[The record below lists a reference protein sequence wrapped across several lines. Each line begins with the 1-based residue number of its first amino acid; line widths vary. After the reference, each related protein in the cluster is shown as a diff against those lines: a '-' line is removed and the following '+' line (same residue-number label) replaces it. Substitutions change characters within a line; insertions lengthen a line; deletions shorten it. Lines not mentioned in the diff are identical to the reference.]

1 MPSKSVIRNIEILQN
16 LSRGAKEDVRDRVN
30 QVVEFYR
37 DRKISQVETA
47 KNLIKS
53 LKSDN
58 KRTATFAKKR
68 FDKKFEQIEGRAPL
82 NERMATN
89 RNKKDYVVRFQLYGE
104 HTREGGNVAFTD
116 NQGGKHSLLNL
127 PQPIQIN
134 LKNVRDED
142 KLDETLVGRYVVIDK
157 FDRWVK
163 SLKYRLSLKKGNPNK
178 ITRKE
183 FDKLNT
189 REEWRKETGIDETPL
204 KRRRRKDGSREFDVI
219 HKTELFETLFKRL
232 VGKHPE
238 YKNHSS
244 LEDYTTAIKI
254 LDITDVSNTGGS
266 DDETKKKLK
275 DGNEIG
281 MYHYT
286 INTEIDFNSYDFV
299 NAIENKKHTEGECW
313 INTLIDH
320 YEETLM
326 DTKKWESKRMTRD
339 KVLKLMNITEEE
351 FKEYGASV
359 EDMKPVFEEFKLTVR
374 LYNCIGQK
382 IYTFD
387 PDKKNKNITV
397 LFGLIKGNHI
407 YTMNDNI
414 KSIAQ
419 KELEENM
426 KLCASTDFRL
436 NSRDKPV
443 KYDFFNGIDDIMGI
457 VKENE
462 DEEKEVNLV
471 SGKDLNTL
479 FCEFKRAKYE
489 PKIIMGA
496 GGNVSLLKVKFN
508 KLILNIRSQTL
519 IDCAVDTCIESNSAD
534 MFNKVNEA
542 FFNFNKGMF
551 NPNHKSYYHQDDLNI
566 FSMAHSIA
574 PSGYFESIIEG
585 KNTHIELDRRKA
597 YTKSTIDIVEVPV
610 FSEFDIWKKYDYSK
624 NDFNKMNALTL
635 YLVKSKVRNLFFNR
649 TYNLI
654 YGKFLKKYYDDVEV
668 IYYKIPSN
676 TYKVNYKK
684 LVDELWKLKLDED
697 EEKDKLKKK
706 MIACIN
712 IGLLEKQT
720 NKAKK
725 SIVFSKMV
733 DAFYYQ
739 EKFGGDIN
747 IITETQWDRYFDYD
761 DDDCLLEMDDKGNV
775 IENIYNDNG
784 NDIPEKIEECKHYVL
799 SISDT
804 KTLRNGYKYV
814 KELIL
819 QHHNFD
825 MNEAYE
831 TLMRDNVV
839 VYSVKTDAFVIDKC
853 NLGKAREVLKFGSE
867 IGEWR
872 WSDKFNFPS
881 KAFCKQPSVLCDIT
895 EYENKTGDVKDEWNT
910 DEIIDEHILNNKRL
924 LIQAE
929 FAGSGKSYICK
940 HMNTRNYK
948 VLFVVHSNELGQ
960 QCGCEW
966 ATINKFFSISFGDE
980 RLTKFDYSVYDVI
993 VFDEIYFHN
1002 VGKWAL
1008 IWDFCKNN
1016 PDKIIV
1022 ATGDTNQLKNPERV
1036 SNVMSFEKY
1045 ANHCINLIFE
1055 NNIMLYECKRL
1066 KTEEDRHKLRDVK
1079 RMIFEGTPF
1088 REIIDAYFKWT
1099 DKIEMYDNNIA
1110 YTNNTCKMVSSK
1122 IREMKNIT
1130 EEYVIGEEV
1139 ICRKYIKTKG
1149 KKFNVNF
1156 KFRISNIVGDIVV
1169 LQNVATGEKQ
1179 NIELKLLRKHFI
1191 YAYCYTAHSKQ
1202 GCSVDGDIVIYDWN
1216 EWYVSKN
1223 WFFTAL
1229 TRATDFNKIKFFKYN
1244 EGEESKSKRIVE
1256 QYFERKVLNYIEQDK
1271 KAGRDVEGNEYVDVD
1286 FLMNLMN
1293 TQCENCN
1300 EPLVIDFED
1309 GKVSS
1314 NISCQRVNCCE
1325 AHFKDNCKG
1334 YCVSCNCAFS
1344 NKILM

>member
-1 MPSKSVIRNIEILQN
+1 MPSKSVINNVSILQK
-16 LSRGAKEDVRDRVN
+16 LTRGAKEDVKGRVDK
-30 QVVEFYR
+30 VVEFYR
-37 DRKISQVETA
+37 DRKISQYETA
-47 KNLIKS
+47 KKIINS
-53 LKSDN
+53 LMSDN

-89 RNKKDYVVRFQLYGE
+89 RNKKDYVVRFQLYGFDNG
-104 HTREGGNVAFTD
+104 HKAGGQRGFKD
-116 NQGGKHSLLNL
+116 NQGDWHNLLRME
-127 PQPIQIN
+127 QPIQMN

-142 KLDETLVGRYVVIDK
+142 KLNETLVDKYVVRDK
-157 FDRWVK
+157 FDLWMER
-163 SLKYRLSLKKGNPNK
+163 LKDRLRLKKDNPNK
-178 ITRKE
+178 ITRKQ
-183 FDKLNT
+183 FDELNT
-189 REEWRKETGIDETPL
+189 REAWIRETGIDATLP
-204 KRRRRKDGSREFDVI
+204 KRRDTKSRYKQFEVI
-219 HKTELFETLFKRL
+219 HDTALFDKLFKRL
-232 VGKHPE
+232 ILKHPDL
-238 YKNHSS
+238 KNNTN
-244 LEDYTTAIKI
+244 LEDYTSAIKI
-254 LDITDVSNTGGS
+254 LDISDVSNTGGS
-266 DDETKKKLK
+266 GDETKKKLK

-286 INTEIDFNSYDFV
+286 INTEMDVGSDNLI
-299 NAIENKKHTEGECW
+299 NAIKNKKHTDGECW

-326 DTKKWESKRMTRD
+326 SSNKWESKRMTRD
-339 KVLKLMNITEEE
+339 KVLKLMNLNEEE
-351 FKEYGASV
+351 FKQNGASV

-382 IYTFD
+382 IYTYD

-414 KSIAQ
+414 NSIAQ
-419 KELEENM
+419 RDFEKDM
-426 KLCASTDFRL
+426 KISASTDFRL
-436 NSRDKPV
+436 NSKEKPV
-443 KYDFFNGIDDIMGI
+443 KYDFFNGIYDIMNI

-462 DEEKEVNLV
+462 DEEEVNLV
-471 SGKDLNTL
+471 SGKSLNTI

-496 GGNVSLLKVKFN
+496 GGNVSSLKVKFN

-519 IDCAVDTCIESNSAD
+519 IDCAVDTCIGSSGAD

-542 FFNFNKGMF
+542 FFNFNMGMF
-551 NPNHKSYYHQDDLNI
+551 NPNHKSYYHNDDLKI
-566 FSMAHSIA
+566 CSMAHSIA

-585 KNTHIELDRRKA
+585 KDTHIELDRRKA
-597 YTKSTIDIVEVPV
+597 YTKSTMDVFEVPV

-635 YLVKSKVRNLFFNR
+635 YLVKSKRRNLFFNR

-654 YGKFLKKYYDDVEV
+654 YGKFLKKNADDVEV

-684 LVDELWKLKLDED
+684 IVDELWNLKLDED

-739 EKFGGDIN
+739 EKYGGDIS
-747 IITETQWDRYFDYD
+747 IITETKWDGEVNDND
-761 DDDCLLEMDDKGNV
+761 EDCLLEFDDKGNA
-775 IENIYNDNG
+775 IE
-784 NDIPEKIEECKHYVL
+784 PESDEKECAKIVDECKHYVL
-799 SISDT
+799 NISDT
-804 KTLRNGYKYV
+804 KTLLNGYRYV

-831 TLMRDNVV
+831 TLMRDNVM

-853 NLGKAREVLKFGSE
+853 NLGKAKDVLKFGSE

-881 KAFCKQPSVLCDIT
+881 KAFCKQPSILCDIT

-924 LIQAE
+924 MIRAE
-929 FAGSGKSYICK
+929 FAGSGKSYICQ
-940 HMNTRNYK
+940 HLQNRNCR
-948 VLFVVHSNELGQ
+948 VLFVVPTNNLKQE
-960 QCGCEW
+960 CGAE
-966 ATINKFFSISFGDE
+966 AMTINKFFGISYGDE
-980 RLTKFDYSVYDVI
+980 RLEKFDYSDVDVI

-1016 PDKIIV
+1016 PDKIVV
-1022 ATGDTNQLKNPERV
+1022 ATGDTKQLKNPERV

-1045 ANHCINLIFE
+1045 ADHCIDLIFK

-1066 KTEEDRHKLRDVK
+1066 KTEEDRQKLRDIK
-1079 RMIFEGTPF
+1079 SMIMNNEPILNVIERHFGWSDGS
-1088 REIIDAYFKWT
+1088 EIC
-1099 DKIEMYDNNIA
+1099 ENNIA
-1110 YTNNTCKMVSSK
+1110 YTNKTCREVSSRMRK
-1122 IREMKNIT
+1122 MKGI
-1130 EEYVIGEEV
+1130 EDEYVIGEYI
-1139 ICRKYIKTKG
+1139 ICRKYVKNKG
-1149 KKFNVNF
+1149 TKFNVNF
-1156 KFRISNIVGDIVV
+1156 KFRISNIVGNIVV
-1169 LQNVATGEKQ
+1169 LQNVATNEKQ
-1179 NIELKLLRKHFI
+1179 NIELKVLRKHFI
-1191 YAYCYTAHSKQ
+1191 YAYCYTHSKQ
-1202 GCSVDGDIVIYDWN
+1202 GCSVDDDIVIYDWSK
-1216 EWYVSKN
+1216 WYCSKN
-1223 WFFTAL
+1223 WFWTSVS
-1229 TRATDFNKIKFFKYN
+1229 RARDLNRVKFYKYDADENDLSRLRVETYFKNKV
-1244 EGEESKSKRIVE
+1244 S
-1256 QYFERKVLNYIEQDK
+1256 NYIEQDK
-1271 KAGRDVEGNEYVDVD
+1271 KSNRPIDDDDYVDVD
-1286 FLMNLMN
+1286 FLMDMMN

-1314 NISCQRVNCCE
+1314 NISRQRVSQ
-1325 AHFKDNCKG
+1325 
-1334 YCVSCNCAFS
+1334 CVFS
-1344 NKILM
+1344 VIAPFQIRY